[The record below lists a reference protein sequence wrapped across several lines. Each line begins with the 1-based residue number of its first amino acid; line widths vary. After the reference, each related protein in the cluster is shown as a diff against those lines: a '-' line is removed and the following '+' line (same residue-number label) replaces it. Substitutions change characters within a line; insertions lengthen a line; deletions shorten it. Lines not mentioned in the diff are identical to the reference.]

1 MKKEKEKV
9 KEKEL
14 MLAEH
19 VPATTGMAADKSISE
34 DDGAVLVN
42 VVDDTTI
49 TDAAR
54 RETVI
59 AKLKIV
65 MSRLEAAQK
74 DTSASARVDEQALN
88 QEFSQLLAELP
99 EYGRNPLAPCGAAA
113 PNTCPALARGST
125 TTSRPA
131 PRTSGR
137 SKR

>member
-99 EYGRNPLAPCGAAA
+99 SPLAPCGAAA
-113 PNTCPALARGST
+113 PNTCPAHSRGNT